1 MMAGQL
7 SFEAPEGCV
16 HHQNRQI
23 LPLLQLSERQVS
35 ESFSEIVSD
44 EATGFSNTMQAP
56 PAIEGHRQGTQV
68 SNCLWVYREQ
78 LISLFWE
85 QDLPLRKVQEIMKE
99 QHGLSFRSVVTS
111 LMSLF
116 SPCWMLSL
124 VHSTKVYKT
133 QFRRWGIRKN
143 LKGHEALNIAAGKGP
158 KALFWP
164 DNRVDEY
171 AARIDRHVK
180 KYRQNKALSRV
191 HAGTVTT
198 PSCRLRAPDA
208 LEKVE
213 AASYYVT
220 AYYNGC
226 YDKFSTTW
234 PGPFSREQEEFTTL
248 FIRSLVRLS
257 RNDQQNQ
264 AFKEI
269 NLAFELLKQLV
280 SLDHPVVYL
289 RLLASIAAF
298 NQYPQS
304 EICSA
309 VCRMLSDYLKKLSW
323 IVHGSNHPLNH
334 VWGEG
339 LFISAAEGPES
350 FALGAVAKVLRQ
362 CLASEPFGMRP
373 VDIEKCVSSDARGL
387 DEASL
392 RDRLVIAASR
402 PDLLS
407 QAQEIRLALCE
418 SLITQVRFPEALY
431 FLAEAKAFQATDPIR
446 SASKTLWLAELE
458 WRSGN
463 AHVSINTMKSALSFD
478 EIALAGETNNGLT
491 KTMTQEIKDILCNR
505 QKMLGLVGTKHMEAH
520 WSPPHKRKNGPNV
533 QGPQLSEC

>member
-1 MMAGQL
+1 MASHL
-7 SFEAPEGCV
+7 SFEAPEDSV
-16 HHQNRQI
+16 DQNKHA
-23 LPLLQLSERQVS
+23 LPLLQRSEGPASGNFPQ
-35 ESFSEIVSD
+35 IVSD
-44 EATGFSNTMQAP
+44 EATGFPNTMQAP
-56 PAIEGHRQGTQV
+56 PAIEGRRQGTQV

-78 LISLFWE
+78 LINLFWE

-99 QHGLSFRSVVTS
+99 EHGLNFRSVVTY

-124 VHSTKVYKT
+124 VHSTKVYKA

-180 KYRQNKALSRV
+180 KYQQSKALSRA
-191 HAGTVTT
+191 HAGPVMT
-198 PSCRLRAPDA
+198 PSRRLRAPDA

-220 AYYNGC
+220 AYFHAC
-226 YDKFSTTW
+226 HDKFSKMW
-234 PGPFSREQEEFTTL
+234 PGPSYGEQEEFSSL
-248 FIRSLVRLS
+248 FVRSLVRLS
-257 RNDQQNQ
+257 RHDQQNQ

-289 RLLASIAAF
+289 RLVASIAAF
-298 NQYPQS
+298 SQYPKS

-309 VCRMLSDYLKKLSW
+309 VCRTLSDYLKKLSW
-323 IVHGSNHPLNH
+323 IVHGSSHPLNH
-334 VWGEG
+334 VWGES
-339 LFISAAEGPES
+339 LLISAAEGPES
-350 FALGAVAKVLRQ
+350 FALGAVARIIRQ
-362 CLASEPFGMRP
+362 CLTSEPRIGTRS
-373 VDIEKCVSSDARGL
+373 VDIEKCVPSDARVL

-392 RDRLVIAASR
+392 RDRLAVSASC

-418 SLITQVRFPEALY
+418 SFITQVRFPEALH
-431 FLAEAKAFQATDPIR
+431 FLAEAKAFHAADPIR
-446 SASKTLWLAELE
+446 RASKTLWIAELE
-458 WRSGN
+458 WRIGN
-463 AHVSINTMKSALSFD
+463 AQVSINTMKSALSFD
-478 EIALAGETNNGLT
+478 EIAMAGETNNGVT
-491 KTMTQEIKDILCNR
+491 KTMTEEIKDILCHR
-505 QKMLGLVGTKHMEAH
+505 QKMLMLVGTRHLE
-520 WSPPHKRKNGPNV
+520 S
-533 QGPQLSEC
+533 L